1 MKEREMK
8 KIARLIDR
16 VLSDPGSEKNA
27 REVRKEVDSL
37 AKAFPL
43 YKDLIKRLEK

>member
-8 KIARLIDR
+8 KIARLIDK
-16 VLSDPGSEKNA
+16 VLSDPENA
-27 REVRKEVDSL
+27 LVAKEVRKEVDL
-37 AKAFPL
+37 LVKEFPL